1 MKQVSITTTNDETT
15 TFIGEYQRAMEKPNW
30 HYYRMEDGTLLHFR
44 KEHMIL
50 VEEREIY
57 E

>member
-50 VEEREIY
+50 VEEREID